1 MLMSRLTR
9 ASLLIAVFFSLDKIL
24 AIFRQVIIARQ
35 FGLSATLDAFNVAN
49 NIPDMLYV
57 LITGGGLA
65 LAFIPVLS
73 EVLTKE
79 GRDKAWALFSQI
91 ANIAFLVTAVLALLI
106 TFFAEPLVRS
116 AWGVA
121 PGFSP
126 AQQDLV
132 IRLMRLDL
140 IATLIFSFSGLAV
153 AGLQANQHFLLP
165 AMAPLMYNLGQIF
178 GATIL
183 APTIGYQIGPITLP
197 AMGLGVQGLVYGV
210 VIGAALHF
218 TIQIPGLVIYGFR
231 WRPKIDFHDA
241 QVIQVLKLLGPRVLT
256 MLFIQLT
263 FIARDNIASHLAQ
276 GAVTA
281 LTYGYMIVQVPETLI
296 GTAIGT
302 ALLPTLSEQVAKEE
316 FEKFKETIHRAVQV
330 MVAITLPAAVILIL
344 GIRPL
349 LQVVFAFKGV
359 GTDILYWAACGF
371 LIGLVGQCLVEVG
384 ARSFYAQQDAI
395 TPLLAA
401 GLNLCLYI
409 VLANIGAKA
418 MGTPGIS
425 LGDSFAFTSEAIA
438 LLIFLNLRF
447 LRQQQGGG
455 SFFKRVGQVFSSQP
469 EFNKAVLR
477 AIAAAI
483 LGGAVVVGS
492 SALLTNHLP
501 SLVIGVAS
509 MVLGVAVAMP
519 LIWKELRMLV
529 HL

>member
-1 MLMSRLTR
+1 MSRLTR
-9 ASLLIAVFFSLDKIL
+9 ASLLIAVFFSLDKVL
-24 AIFRQVIIARQ
+24 AIVRQVIIARQ

-91 ANIAFLVTAVLALLI
+91 ANLAFLVTAGLALLI
-106 TFFAEPLVRS
+106 TLFAEPLVRS

-121 PGFSP
+121 PGFS
-126 AQQDLV
+126 ASQQDLV
-132 IRLMRLDL
+132 VSLMRLDL

-183 APTIGYQIGPITLP
+183 APTTGYQFGPITLP
-197 AMGLGVQGLVYGV
+197 AMGLGVHGLVYGV
-210 VIGAALHF
+210 VIGASLHF
-218 TIQIPGLVIYGFR
+218 AIQVPGLIIYGFR

-241 QVIQVLKLLGPRVLT
+241 KVIQVLKLLGPRVLT

-276 GAVTA
+276 GAITA

-302 ALLPTLSEQVAKEE
+302 ALLPTLSEQIAKEE
-316 FEKFKETIHRAVQV
+316 LEKFKATIQRAVQV

-359 GTDILYWAACGF
+359 GTDLLYLTACGF
-371 LIGLVGQCLVEVG
+371 LIGLIGQCLVEVG

-401 GLNLCLYI
+401 GLNFCLYI
-409 VLANIGAKA
+409 ILTNIGARSA
-418 MGTPGIS
+418 GAPGIS

-438 LLIFLNLRF
+438 LLVFLNLRF
-447 LRQQQGGG
+447 LHSKQGGV
-455 SFFKRVGQVFSSQP
+455 SFFKRVGQVFASQP
-469 EFNKAVLR
+469 EFNKAFLR
-477 AIAAAI
+477 AAIAAVI
-483 LGGAVVVGS
+483 GGGMVLGSG
-492 SALLTNHLP
+492 ALLNEHLP
-501 SLVIGVAS
+501 SVVTGVSS
-509 MVLGVAVAMP
+509 MLLGVLIAMP
-519 LIWKELRMLV
+519 FIWKELRMLL

>member
-1 MLMSRLTR
+1 MSRLTR
-9 ASLLIAVFFSLDKIL
+9 ASLQIAIFFALDKLL
-24 AIFRQVIIARQ
+24 AILRQVIIARQ
-35 FGLSATLDAFNVAN
+35 FGLSAALDAFNVAN

-91 ANIAFLVTAVLALLI
+91 ANLAFLVTAVLALLI
-106 TFFAEPLVRS
+106 TLFAEPLVRS
-116 AWGVA
+116 TWGVA

-126 AQQDLV
+126 DQQDLV
-132 IRLMRLDL
+132 VSLMRLDL
-140 IATLIFSFSGLAV
+140 IATLIFSFSGLAI

-183 APTIGYQIGPITLP
+183 APTTGYQIGPLTLP
-197 AMGLGVQGLVYGV
+197 ALGLGVHGLVYGA
-210 VIGAALHF
+210 VIGATLHF
-218 TIQIPGLVIYGFR
+218 SIQIPGLIIYGFR
-231 WRPKIDFHDA
+231 WRPKIDLHDA
-241 QVIQVLKLLGPRVLT
+241 KVVQVLKLLGPRVLT

-302 ALLPTLSEQVAKEE
+302 ALLPTLSEHVAREE
-316 FEKFKETIHRAVQV
+316 LESFKATINRAVQV
-330 MVAITLPAAVILIL
+330 MVAIALPSAIILIL

-359 GTDILYWAACGF
+359 GTDLLYWTAGGF
-371 LIGLVGQCLVEVG
+371 LLGLIGQCLVEVG

-401 GLNLCLYI
+401 GMNLCLYI
-409 VLANIGAKA
+409 VLASIGARTVGA
-418 MGTPGIS
+418 PGIS
-425 LGDSFAFTSEAIA
+425 LGDSLAFTSEAIA
-438 LLIFLNLRF
+438 LLLFLNLRF
-447 LRQQQGGG
+447 MHRQQGGQP
-455 SFFKRVGQVFSSQP
+455 FFRRIGQVFSSQP
-469 EFNKAVLR
+469 ELNKALLR
-477 AIAAAI
+477 AVSAAI
-483 LGGAVVVGS
+483 LGGSVVVLVR
-492 SALLTNHLP
+492 LLLANHLP
-501 SLVIGVAS
+501 SLVIGVAG
-509 MVLGVAVAMP
+509 MVLGVVVAMP